1 MGSKQTKQKTLAAF
15 AELQLSCLVPAG
27 APPLDDAGA
36 IAAEV
41 FDYLGTV
48 PGILTDAIGVILDH
62 VDATS
67 RVVAGGPFATRP
79 LAKREA
85 VLDRLWNDPLWHD
98 LVSLV
103 ARVAWLVIYS
113 REPARVAVGFS
124 LPPDL
129 PEPVDVP
136 PSAPAPLDETYDV
149 CVIGS
154 GAGGALVASRLAEAG
169 RSVLIVEE
177 GPWVSPKDHP
187 VRDDRALAL
196 LYRNSGLQ
204 PALPEASHLLAKH
217 GVSFI
222 TVLQGRVV
230 GGGPTVN
237 NAIHLPIEKSRW
249 EAWRDEFDFPV
260 DWPDLE
266 SALLAVTADLG
277 VSTAEMRAA
286 MGERSKAFEAGSGAL
301 HLPVADLP
309 LSIRSCVGCGGCNV
323 GCRFGLKT
331 GGLHGPRAAGAP
343 RSYLERALA
352 AGARVRPNLRALRF
366 EPKGLTRRV
375 AAVVCQDGGKKTSE
389 VRVKAKAFVLAAGPI
404 SSSKILRRSA
414 FQMTSPVGKGISAN
428 VTSPLFALLDHDVPP
443 GLRNPG
449 VQMCVFVD
457 EGGRLLESWFHYPG
471 SIAATLPGWLRD
483 HASVMSGYRRMAS
496 VGIVVP
502 TATRGEVGLT
512 GNLVLSLS
520 DTELQQM
527 KDGIVSAADAYFAA
541 GATAVHPATMRPFAI
556 RADHRDEDVAAF
568 QALVAGPADL
578 SQSTAHP
585 QGGNAIGH
593 SAGKSV
599 VSPDFHLFD
608 FDNLF
613 VADTSLFP
621 AGCFRNPQLTTM
633 ALAHLAAGHI

>member
-1 MGSKQTKQKTLAAF
+1 MSSKQSKQKTLAAF
-15 AELQLSCLVPAG
+15 VELQLSCLAPAG
-27 APPLDDAGA
+27 APPLDDGGA
-36 IAAEV
+36 IATEV

-48 PGILTDAIGVILDH
+48 PGILTDAVGAILDH

-67 RVVAGGPFATRP
+67 RVAAGGPFATRP

-85 VLDRLWNDPLWHD
+85 VLDKLWNDKVWHD

-103 ARVAWLVIYS
+103 ARVTWLVIYS
-113 REPARVAVGFS
+113 RDQARAAVGFS

-129 PEPVDVP
+129 PAPVDVP
-136 PSAPAPLDETYDV
+136 PPAPAPLDETYDV

-169 RSVLIVEE
+169 RNVLLVEE

-204 PALPEASHLLAKH
+204 PALPEAGHLLQKH
-217 GVSFI
+217 GVSFM

-237 NAIHLPIEKSRW
+237 NAIHLPIEKGRW

-260 DWPDLE
+260 DWPELE
-266 SALLAVTADLG
+266 NAMQVVSSDLG
-277 VSTAEMRAA
+277 VSTGEMRTA
-286 MGERSKAFEAGSGAL
+286 MGGRSKAFEAGANAL
-301 HLPVADLP
+301 QMNLGDLP
-309 LSIRSCVGCGGCNV
+309 LSVRSCVGCGGCNV
-323 GCRFGLKT
+323 GCRYGLKT
-331 GGLHGPRAAGAP
+331 GGLHGPRPAGAA

-352 AGARVRPNLRALRF
+352 AGVHVRPNLRALRF
-366 EPKGLTRRV
+366 EPKGLTRRA
-375 AAVVCQDGGKKTSE
+375 AAVVCADGEKKNRE
-389 VRVKAKAFVLAAGPI
+389 VRVKAKAFVLSAGPI

-414 FQMTSPVGKGISAN
+414 FQVTSPVGRGISAN
-428 VTSPLFALLDHDVPP
+428 VTSPVFALLGHDIAP

-471 SIAATLPGWLRD
+471 SIAAALPGWLRD
-483 HASVMSGYRRMAS
+483 HAAVMTGYRRMAS
-496 VGIVVP
+496 CGIVVP
-502 TATRGEVGLT
+502 TATHGEIGLT
-512 GNLVLSLS
+512 GDLVLSLS
-520 DTELQQM
+520 DAELQQM

-541 GATAVHPATMRPFAI
+541 GATAVYPATMRPFAI

-568 QALVAGPADL
+568 RQLVAGPADL

-585 QGGNAIGH
+585 QGGNALGR
-593 SAGKSV
+593 SASKSV

-613 VADTSLFP
+613 VADASLFP
-621 AGCFRNPQLTTM
+621 AGCFRNPQLTAM
-633 ALAHLAAGHI
+633 ALAHLAASRV

>member
-1 MGSKQTKQKTLAAF
+1 MSSKQAKQKTLAAF
-15 AELQLSCLVPAG
+15 VELQLSCVAAPG
-27 APPLDDAGA
+27 APPLDDQRV

-41 FDYLGTV
+41 FDYLATV
-48 PGILTDAIGVILDH
+48 PGLLTDAIGVILDH

-67 RVVAGGPFATRP
+67 RVVAGGSFATRP

-85 VLDRLWNDPLWHD
+85 VLDRLWNDTLWHD

-103 ARVAWLVIYS
+103 ARVSWLVIYS
-113 REPARVAVGFS
+113 RDPARAAIGFS

-129 PEPVDVP
+129 PDPVDVP
-136 PSAPAPLDETYDV
+136 PPAPAPLDETYDV
-149 CVIGS
+149 CVVGS

-187 VRDDRALAL
+187 LRDDRALAL

-204 PALPEASHLLAKH
+204 PALPEASHLLEKH

-237 NAIHLPIEKSRW
+237 NAIHLPIEKGRW
-249 EAWRDEFDFPV
+249 ETWRDGFDFPV
-260 DWPDLE
+260 DWPELE
-266 SALLAVTADLG
+266 SALQVVTADLG
-277 VSTAEMRAA
+277 VSTAEMRSA
-286 MGERSKAFEAGSGAL
+286 MGNRSSAFEKGSTAL
-301 HLPVADLP
+301 GLPVADLP
-309 LSIRSCVGCGGCNV
+309 LSVRSCVGCGGCNV

-331 GGLHGPRAAGAP
+331 GGLHGPRPAAAP

-352 AGARVRPNLRALRF
+352 AGARIRANLRALRF

-375 AAVVCQDGGKKTSE
+375 AAVVCQDGERKNRE
-389 VRVKAKAFVLAAGPI
+389 VKVRAKAFVLAAGPI

-414 FQMTSPVGKGISAN
+414 FQVTSPVGRGISAN
-428 VTSPLFALLDHDVPP
+428 VTSPVFALLDHDVPA
-443 GLRNPG
+443 GALNPG

-471 SIAATLPGWLRD
+471 SIAAALPGWLRD
-483 HASVMSGYRRMAS
+483 HAAVMTGYRRMAS
-496 VGIVVP
+496 CGIVVP
-502 TATRGEVGLT
+502 TATHGEVGLT
-512 GNLVLSLS
+512 GDLVLSLS
-520 DTELQQM
+520 DAELQQM
-527 KDGIVSAADAYFAA
+527 KEGIVSAADAYFAA
-541 GATAVHPATMRPFAI
+541 GATAVYPATMRPFAL

-568 QALVAGPADL
+568 QQLVAGPADL

-585 QGGNAIGH
+585 QGGNALGR
-593 SAGKSV
+593 SAAKSV

-608 FDNLF
+608 FENLF

-633 ALAHLAAGHI
+633 ALAHLAAKRV